1 MKNTGTE
8 MENTL
13 QGINSREKKKEA
25 EEQINDLEDRLVG
38 MTAVKQN
45 KEIMKR

>member
-1 MKNTGTE
+1 MKIHYKESIAGE
-8 MENTL
+8 
-13 QGINSREKKKEA
+13 KKEA

-38 MTAVKQN
+38 ITAVKQN